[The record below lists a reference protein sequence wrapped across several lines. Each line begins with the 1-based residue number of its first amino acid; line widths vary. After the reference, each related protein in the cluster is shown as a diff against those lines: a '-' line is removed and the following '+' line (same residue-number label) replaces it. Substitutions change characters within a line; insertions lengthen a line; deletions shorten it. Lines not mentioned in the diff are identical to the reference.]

1 MSDYYDV
8 VLNNADPSNC
18 VFVEV
23 EDANK
28 RSVNVPLIQWVT
40 AEERGDVYP
49 ALRVNIAAHD
59 KEVLDKAESVI
70 DGYLPWGQ
78 GSHEDY
84 IEGIRVA
91 FATLRGER

>member
-1 MSDYYDV
+1 MSRTIFDHDELCPAAKNDCGFGKEAHYIYDKGWACIKCEV
-8 VLNNADPSNC
+8 RC
-18 VFVEV
+18 VC
-23 EDANK
+23 D
-28 RSVNVPLIQWVT
+28 LI
-40 AEERGDVYP
+40 E
-49 ALRVNIAAHD
+49 
-59 KEVLDKAESVI
+59 KVLDKAESMI